1 MSQYLNIPDAEVIR
15 LRRVD
20 DSLLELPGIVQDLE
34 VRGELEVEEKK
45 LEASSLGFKLI
56 HGFNDADV
64 RLVAVLL
71 PGDDD
76 VEAQIGQI
84 QEAFQNLDDRGVVQ
98 PLRVINR
105 HLDSRRITY
114 LLFKRLR
121 TRETSEDD
129 SILVEMDFVDYAAA
143 AAREERK
150 LAAMAALDPAG
161 AEGGNGG
168 NAGDADGEGAPGYMG
183 RYGLQFWEGY
193 EAGAAIPAAA
203 MEWLGLEY
211 DAE

>member
-1 MSQYLNIPDAEVIR
+1 MSQYLNIPDAEIIR
-15 LRRVD
+15 FRRID
-20 DSLLELPGIVQDLE
+20 DALIELPGIVQDLE

-76 VEAQIGQI
+76 VETQIGRI

-129 SILVEMDFVDYAAA
+129 STLVEMDFVDYAAS

-150 LAAMAALDPAG
+150 IAGMAALDPAG
-161 AEGGNGG
+161 GFGDGNEGESGEGG
-168 NAGDADGEGAPGYMG
+168 APAYMG

-203 MEWLGLEY
+203 MDWLGLEY